1 MNRASDGRG
10 LDYAIID
17 HRSAAKG
24 RVGRGFLVA
33 VMVDYTNILTCE
45 VTSLCCFDQVTQ
57 CIRHATQA
65 L

>member
-24 RVGRGFLVA
+24 RVGQGF
-33 VMVDYTNILTCE
+33 
-45 VTSLCCFDQVTQ
+45 SCCSDGG
-57 CIRHATQA
+57 
-65 L
+65 LY